1 MPQTPCP
8 KPQPR
13 SPNPKPQTPK
23 LGPLACALTPQPETR
38 NSNSQTQPQVELAE
52 QGTSGCVKPLVSD
65 QFGYGTPVLMTPKC
79 TLAAQT
85 YPGAR
90 SSIPLC
96 FQPADEFEVDTR
108 PVNPEP

>member
-1 MPQTPCP
+1 
-8 KPQPR
+8 
-13 SPNPKPQTPK
+13 
-23 LGPLACALTPQPETR
+23 L
-38 NSNSQTQPQVELAE
+38 QVVLEE